1 MIFIGHL
8 SKTTKG
14 KEALIYYK
22 NASEI
27 YLLQKVKDTFWGC
40 CLEGMAPLP
49 LKLSRSPSPHA
60 MGKESDG
67 RKEVHVI
74 TARFSSISP
83 RYTVLDSLGTMSMLP
98 TSLYFSLFILKMDII
113 KHM

>member
-1 MIFIGHL
+1 MIFVGHFINDY
-8 SKTTKG
+8 KG
-14 KEALIYYK
+14 KRGSDLLIK
-22 NASEI
+22 FLRNIPITEGKRH
-27 YLLQKVKDTFWGC
+27 LLGLLFRW
-40 CLEGMAPLP
+40 PSFS

-74 TARFSSISP
+74 TARFSSVSP
-83 RYTVLDSLGTMSMLP
+83 GYTVLDSLGTMATLP
-98 TSLYFSLFILKMDII
+98 TSLFFDLFILKMDII